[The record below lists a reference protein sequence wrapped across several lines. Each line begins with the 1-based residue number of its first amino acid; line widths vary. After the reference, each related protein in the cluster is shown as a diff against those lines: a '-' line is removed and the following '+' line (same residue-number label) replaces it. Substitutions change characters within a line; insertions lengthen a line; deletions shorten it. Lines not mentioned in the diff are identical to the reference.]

1 MCHAEGEGRPRERA
15 ARRERAADSRGAE
28 GGAEATM
35 RTPNPGVPDG
45 GNVRLFFL
53 SLSHFE
59 LGVLSLT
66 VKRALIKS
74 GESH

>member
-1 MCHAEGEGRPRERA
+1 
-15 ARRERAADSRGAE
+15 
-28 GGAEATM
+28 M

-59 LGVLSLT
+59 LGFCHSQSKEPSLRVENLINSRKAFSHPLSCLIFT
-66 VKRALIKS
+66 AALGGCLQRVK
-74 GESH
+74 